1 MKPRIKL
8 EDIKPRMPFEVPER
22 YFDTL
27 PLAVQ
32 TRIYEQKAQKERFR
46 LSWSWRRTA
55 VWATAA
61 SIVGALLWVTYPQK
75 QYSLGQESLSQVSN
89 EAIFEY
95 LKEHNISNQDLAEQ
109 LPVEELYKS
118 DDALLQNLN
127 VDEESLQNAL
137 ENEDIEI

>member
-1 MKPRIKL
+1 MKQRIKL
-8 EDIKPRMPFEVPER
+8 EDIKPNSQFEVPER

-27 PLAVQ
+27 PLLVQ
-32 TRIYEQKAQKERFR
+32 TRIYEQKARKEQFR

-55 VWATAA
+55 VWASAA

-89 EAIFEY
+89 EAIVDY
-95 LKEHNISNQDLAEQ
+95 LKDNNITNQDLAEQ
-109 LPVEELYKS
+109 LPIEELYPS